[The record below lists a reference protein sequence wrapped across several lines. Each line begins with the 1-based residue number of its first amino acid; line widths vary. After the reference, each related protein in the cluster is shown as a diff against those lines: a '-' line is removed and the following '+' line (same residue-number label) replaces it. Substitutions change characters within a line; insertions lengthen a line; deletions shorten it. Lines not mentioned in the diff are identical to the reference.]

1 MNTGIEI
8 SKTMDDKAIKGFY
21 LANMPAYLFGAQLQ
35 IDRYGDAASTLHQ
48 KPIESV
54 YRCLHE
60 ASSLFEDLAT
70 LEWYFKLR
78 EVEIRGY
85 NSSWTDARN
94 HLRHDLREDLGKDD
108 KRTAARVERL
118 KLEAGFMSGIS
129 FTESSIKVGGTEIA
143 IAEIENFLVIAGKI
157 IYSLF
162 EEGVEDG
169 SISSNPLVYQTTV
182 SAAPD
187 KL

>member
-1 MNTGIEI
+1 MNTGIKI

-21 LANMPAYLFGAQLQ
+21 LASMPAYLFGAQLQ
-35 IDRYGDAASTLHQ
+35 IGRYKDAASTLHQ
-48 KPIESV
+48 KPIEGV

-70 LEWYFKLR
+70 LEWYFKLH
-78 EVEIRGY
+78 EVEPKGY

-94 HLRHDLREDLGKDD
+94 HLRHDLREDLGKGD
-108 KRTAARVERL
+108 KRTVARVERL
-118 KLEAGFMSGIS
+118 KLEKGFMSGIG

-143 IAEIENFLVIAGKI
+143 VDEIEKFLVVAGEI
-157 IYSLF
+157 VYSLF
-162 EEGVEDG
+162 EEGVENG
-169 SISSNPLVYQTTV
+169 SISSNPLVYQKAATT
-182 SAAPD
+182 PD